1 VPLRLFGVGLA
12 LGLAFAMA
20 GAFLTRSLLYL
31 TSVMNLLYLGLGGC
45 LVLAA
50 ALAAAALPTWRATR
64 VDPVEALRSE

>member
-31 TSVMNLLYLGLGGC
+31 TSVMNLL
-45 LVLAA
+45 
-50 ALAAAALPTWRATR
+50 
-64 VDPVEALRSE
+64 